1 MFFGGTRKS
10 LCQDPK
16 TSEHVFMDF
25 QIQVSKTQNPDIVYT
40 RRWPWKLQIT
50 YEFQFSFNKGQS
62 RKSRL
67 NPSVK
72 KLSSGIELAR
82 RTNNFLSNHREST
95 NRAILASFCERF
107 CFNPRSMRASVILVR
122 FPNPHYVVGWGTEPL
137 HRG

>member
-1 MFFGGTRKS
+1 MSYKTLQLFSIAFWRKPEVFVPS
-10 LCQDPK
+10 SQN
-16 TSEHVFMDF
+16 FMDF
-25 QIQVSKTQNPDIVYT
+25 QIQVSKTQTPDIVYT

-107 CFNPRSMRASVILVR
+107 CFNPQSMRVIV
-122 FPNPHYVVGWGTEPL
+122 
-137 HRG
+137 